1 MRIGDNMKEEKM
13 LIEIKEKNIFKK
25 AINFIK
31 RIFFK
36 GKKQD
41 LSYVEFYNNDNS
53 FIKQFDENK
62 KILNMQKRF
71 ESGELKETD
80 LTEIEKSNLIK
91 LYNEQI
97 MDLKRD
103 IENYKRALNSYK
115 DKILVARSKLNS

>member
-41 LSYVEFYNNDNS
+41 LSYVGFYNKDNS

-80 LTEIEKSNLIK
+80 LTKTEKSNLIK

-115 DKILVARSKLNS
+115 DKILVVRSKLNS